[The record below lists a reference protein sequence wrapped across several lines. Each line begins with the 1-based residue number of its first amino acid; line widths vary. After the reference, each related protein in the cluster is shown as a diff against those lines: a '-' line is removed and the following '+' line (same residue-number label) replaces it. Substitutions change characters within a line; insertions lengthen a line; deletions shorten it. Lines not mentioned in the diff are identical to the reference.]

1 VKIIYLE
8 FFLRQWAGFWILEEK
23 RSLRVTNIIYTC
35 NEGMGDVY
43 VQTMYLNMELLT
55 FEKS

>member
-1 VKIIYLE
+1 M
-8 FFLRQWAGFWILEEK
+8 
-23 RSLRVTNIIYTC
+23 VTNLINTC

>member
-1 VKIIYLE
+1 M
-8 FFLRQWAGFWILEEK
+8 
-23 RSLRVTNIIYTC
+23 VTNLINTW

-43 VQTMYLNMELLT
+43 VQMMYLSMELLT